1 MRRPGGAAALAGWGN
16 LWFFAGVS
24 SQGLLTIGALAQR
37 AQVSTSMLR
46 FYEREGLL
54 RPARRSGGG
63 YRLYGPEAERTL
75 LFIRRAQRLGLSLE
89 DIRLVLAG
97 PKGVSGKTVVG
108 IAEQRFLEIERR
120 LTELLVL
127 RHELELFLDDLAR
140 RVGHSGAAA
149 SRLYKDLLEHV
160 CGEHDGH
167 VAHSS
172 MTRLMR
178 RIGCSLADVERER
191 IFAVLRG
198 KHVHVWREGDGYTVL
213 VPGHDPQVSGALAQL
228 KAAEAGCAAHV
239 DLNLTETAEGH
250 LLTAHGEGAFLFA
263 QLFLALESATA

>member
-1 MRRPGGAAALAGWGN
+1 M
-16 LWFFAGVS
+16 S
-24 SQGLLTIGALAQR
+24 SPLLTIGALAQR

-54 RPARRSGGG
+54 RPARRSNGG
-63 YRLYGPEAERTL
+63 YRLYGAEAERTL

-97 PKGVSGKTVVG
+97 RGSGKTVVG

-120 LTELLVL
+120 LTELMVL

-140 RVGHSGAAA
+140 RVGESAGGAAN
-149 SRLYKDLLEHV
+149 RLYRDLLEHV

-178 RIGCSLADVERER
+178 RIGCSLANAERER
-191 IFAVLRG
+191 IFAGLRG
-198 KHVHVWREGDGYTVL
+198 RHVHVWREGDGYTVL
-213 VPGHDPQVSGALAQL
+213 IPGHDPEVAAALKQL
-228 KAAEAGCAAHV
+228 KDAEAGCSAHV
-239 DLNLTETAEGH
+239 NLTLTETAEGR
-250 LLTAHGEGAFLFA
+250 LFSAHGEGAFLFA